1 MNTLRVI
8 LNIALT
14 ISLLSGGVYLLGQDS
29 FLLSERW
36 NPEAG
41 TLFQGVALYCLGF
54 GPIFLGAFVGAVTY
68 SWIKGTLPM
77 PDRNTIR
84 PHPSYKGA
92 VIARF
97 WYLVLPAVL
106 FVFLAFILA
115 DKVPI
120 QSLQPTPQSGVA
132 ELSRSAAHS

>member
-1 MNTLRVI
+1 MNILRVI

-14 ISLLSGGVYLLGQDS
+14 IVLLSGGVYLLGQDS

-36 NPEAG
+36 NPEVG
-41 TLFQGVALYCLGF
+41 TLFQGFALYCLAF
-54 GPIFLGAFVGAVTY
+54 GPIFLGAFVGVVTY

-77 PDRNTIR
+77 PDPNTIR

-92 VIARF
+92 VIVRF

-115 DKVPI
+115 DKVPVR
-120 QSLQPTPQSGVA
+120 SLQPTPQSAVT
-132 ELSRSAAHS
+132 ELLS